1 MKARFDGVLLL
12 PSEAL
17 LICLGVLQSNSYL
30 VGNLLWFDSRIL
42 SFYKKESLPLNL
54 TRRFYLRNFLEQ
66 PSPLVLS
73 NQTTSLPYR
82 LSLYPLKP

>member
-30 VGNLLWFDSRIL
+30 VGNLRRFDSRIL
-42 SFYKKESLPLNL
+42 SF
-54 TRRFYLRNFLEQ
+54 
-66 PSPLVLS
+66 
-73 NQTTSLPYR
+73 
-82 LSLYPLKP
+82 

>member
-30 VGNLLWFDSRIL
+30 VGNLLWFEREREALIWSRTQRRAVRETGESFIPMKVAFFIL
-42 SFYKKESLPLNL
+42 ES
-54 TRRFYLRNFLEQ
+54 
-66 PSPLVLS
+66 
-73 NQTTSLPYR
+73 
-82 LSLYPLKP
+82 